1 MRLSV
6 TSLLLAAAALLAG
19 GAALAADEAALPAE
33 TAGSVVK
40 LQTDR
45 GEITLELFDDK
56 TPITAGSFLELVQSG
71 FYDGVSFHR
80 VVADFMIQGG
90 DPDGDGRGGP
100 GFTIPDEADRGLQHL
115 RGTLSMAKTTAP
127 DSGGSQFFIC
137 HSPQEHLDGVHTVF
151 GRCIQG
157 MEVVDAI
164 RKGDKVVK
172 ATAVKL
178 SEHARAAL
186 EAAKKGRVWL
196 WKPDVKDPSRGTRVK
211 LQTDRGDIVVRL
223 FDETVPI
230 ASGNFIGLVEEGFY
244 DGLTFHRVE
253 PDFMIQGGCPQGD
266 GLGFPGYTLPDELDT
281 HLRHYR
287 GTLAMARTPR
297 PNSGGCQFYIC
308 HSAQPHLDFEY
319 TVFGCCVEGM
329 DVVDKIAAGDRILK
343 ATVTRRS
350 EAAGEAMTAARKA
363 RVEMP

>member
-1 MRLSV
+1 MRLPV
-6 TSLLLAAAALLAG
+6 ALLLSAAAALLAAG
-19 GAALAADEAALPAE
+19 VALADDEAALPAE

-40 LQTDR
+40 LETER

-56 TPITAGSFLELVQSG
+56 TPITAGSFLDLVQSG
-71 FYDGVSFHR
+71 FYDGVCFHR
-80 VVADFMIQGG
+80 VIADFMIQGG

-100 GFTIPDEADRGLQHL
+100 GFTIPDEADRGLKHL
-115 RGTLSMAKTTAP
+115 RGSLSMAKTAAP

-137 HSPQEHLDGVHTVF
+137 HSPQEHLDGIHTVF
-151 GRCIQG
+151 GRCVQG
-157 MEVVDAI
+157 MEVVDAV
-164 RKGDKVVK
+164 RKGDRVLK

-178 SEHARAAL
+178 SEHAEAAL
-186 EAAKKGRVWL
+186 EAAQKGRVWL
-196 WKPDVKDPSRGTRVK
+196 WKPDIKDASRGTLVK
-211 LQTDRGDIVVRL
+211 LQTARGDIVVRL

-230 ASGNFIGLVEEGFY
+230 ASGNFMGLVEEGFY
-244 DGLTFHRVE
+244 DGLSFHRVE

-266 GLGFPGYTLPDELDT
+266 GRGSPGYTIPDEFDT

-297 PNSGGCQFYIC
+297 PNSGGSQFYIC
-308 HSAQPHLDFEY
+308 HCPQPHLDFEY

-329 DVVDKIAAGDRILK
+329 DVVDEIVPGDRILR

-350 EAAGEAMTAARKA
+350 EAAAEAMAAARKA
-363 RVEMP
+363 RIEMP